1 MLDINKA
8 LSNPLHY
15 ESDPE
20 GNLSELPHWSP
31 LYANQLAEIED
42 LQLSDEHWE
51 IIYHLRERYRLHG
64 NEANARTILRDLE
77 EHFCDN
83 HGRAYLYRLF
93 PQGPVSQASRL
104 AGLPIPPH
112 AHDLSFGSVM

>member
-15 ESDPE
+15 EIDPE
-20 GNLSELPHWSP
+20 GNLSELEQWSP
-31 LYANQLAEIED
+31 RYANQMAETEN
-42 LQLSDEHWE
+42 LQLTDEHWE
-51 IIYHLRERYRLHG
+51 VIYYLRERYRVHD
-64 NEANARTILRDLE
+64 NEDSARTIMHELE
-77 EHFCDN
+77 DYFCDN
-83 HGRAYLYRLF
+83 RGRAYLFQLF

-104 AGLPIPPH
+104 AGLPLPPH

>member
-15 ESDPE
+15 DLDPD
-20 GNLSELPHWSP
+20 GNLSELPQWSP
-31 LYANQLAEIED
+31 LYANQLAESED
-42 LQLSDEHWE
+42 LQLTDEHWE
-51 IIYHLRERYRLHG
+51 VIYYLRERYRVHE
-64 NEANARTILRDLE
+64 NEDSARIILRELE
-77 EHFCDN
+77 ETFCYN
-83 HGRAYLYRLF
+83 QGRAYLYHLF

-104 AGLPIPPH
+104 AGLPLPPH